1 MGLAGLSILTSS
13 VGLIL
18 VGHGSEFGSY
28 KETVEQIAAIIRKRS
43 HFLTVRVG
51 FMEISHPSIHDAL
64 SSAVEEGAQKLIV
77 VPVLLAESRHTM
89 QDIPRLLEME
99 KGKNRAMLSFESRG
113 EIEVAYCKPI
123 GADKRLADII
133 LDRAAEAL
141 KDFGLRATAR
151 STSDAGTEIFQ
162 DSLKIVRQ
170 LLAKDFE
177 KIDPETVP
185 IVERVVHATADP
197 EYSRLL
203 AFSKDATEAGVRA
216 LRAGVDVVADV
227 KMVGSGINSRILRAL
242 GGRVLTYTEDERTI
256 ELADR
261 TKITRTAAAMQV
273 AAEDGLDNHIVI
285 VGNSPTA
292 ALAVADIVE
301 RGAAKPALIIATPV
315 GFVKAAES
323 KDKISRLAV
332 PYVVTRGVK
341 GGSAVAVAILN
352 ALLIMARQPTDR

>member
-1 MGLAGLSILTSS
+1 MRLAGLSILTST
-13 VGLIL
+13 VGLVL
-18 VGHGSEFGSY
+18 AGHGSEFGSY
-28 KETVEQIAAIIRKRS
+28 KETVEQLAAILRKRS
-43 HFLTVRVG
+43 HFLTVKIG
-51 FMEISHPSIHDAL
+51 FMEISNPSIRDAL
-64 SSAVEEGAQKLIV
+64 ASAVEEGAEKLIV

-89 QDIPRLLEME
+89 QDIPKLLGME
-99 KGKNRAMLSFESRG
+99 KGQNRGTLSFDSRANV
-113 EIEVAYCKPI
+113 EVAYCKPI

-133 LDRAAEAL
+133 LDRAVEAL
-141 KDFGLRATAR
+141 KEFGLQTPTQ
-151 STSDAGTEIFQ
+151 STNDAGTAIFQ

-177 KIDPETVP
+177 RMNPHVVP

-197 EYSRLL
+197 EFSRLL
-203 AFSKDATEAGVRA
+203 VFSNDAIESGTKAVRA
-216 LRAGVDVVADV
+216 GADVVADV
-227 KMVGSGINSRILRAL
+227 RMVGSGINARILRGF

-261 TKITRTAAAMQV
+261 MKITRTAAAMQT
-273 AAEDGLDNHIVI
+273 AAEDGLDDDIVI

-323 KDKISRLAV
+323 KEKVSTLTV

-341 GGSAVAVAILN
+341 GGSAVAVAIIN
-352 ALLIMARQPTDR
+352 ALLTMAREPLKG